1 MSRGPVLL
9 HVDLRG
15 SVARL
20 CTPRVEDAE
29 QTFALIAG
37 RREIL
42 DWIEW
47 AGPRDVQEMREKAKN
62 WRVESDDAA
71 NYQLAILRADTSE
84 IVGALSLRFVDHPD
98 RGDLG
103 YWIGAEHHGQGLASD
118 AVGLALWL
126 AFDALEA
133 HSVSAC
139 VFVGNFASRR
149 VLEKH
154 GLELQPESRDES
166 SCGKRLRWIFL
177 IERATWSARAEAQRP
192 VDFELTFS
200 DDDLEAR

>member
-1 MSRGPVLL
+1 MNRSPVLL

-20 CTPRVEDAE
+20 RTPRVEDAE
-29 QTFALIAG
+29 QSFALLAG

-47 AGPRDVQEMREKAKN
+47 AGPRDVSEMREKARN

-71 NYQLAILRADTSE
+71 NYQLAILHADSAE
-84 IVGALSLRFVDHPD
+84 IVGALSLRFVDHPE

-103 YWIGAEHHGQGLASD
+103 YWIGAEHQGKGLASD

-133 HSVSAC
+133 NSVSAC
-139 VFVGNFASRR
+139 VFVDNFASRR

-154 GLELQPESRDES
+154 GFELQPAAET
-166 SCGKRLRWIFL
+166 SCGQRPRWTFL
-177 IERATWSARAEAQRP
+177 LESAAWSARAGARRP
-192 VDFELTFS
+192 LDFELTFS
-200 DDDLEAR
+200 DDDLAAH

>member
-1 MSRGPVLL
+1 MNRGPVLL

-29 QTFALIAG
+29 RSFELISG

-47 AGPRDVQEMREKAKN
+47 AGPRDVLEMRERARN

-71 NYQLAILRADTSE
+71 NYQLAILRAETSE
-84 IVGALSLRFVDHPD
+84 IVGALSLRFVDHPG

-103 YWIGAEHHGQGLASD
+103 YWIGAEHQGQGLASD

-133 HSVSAC
+133 SQVSAC
-139 VFVGNFASRR
+139 VFADNFASRH

-154 GLELQPESRDES
+154 GFELQPAAEN
-166 SCGKRLRWIFL
+166 SCGQRPRWIFL
-177 IERATWSARAEAQRP
+177 LESAAWYERASAQRP
-192 VDFELTFS
+192 LDFELTFS
-200 DDDLEAR
+200 DDDLAAH

>member
-1 MSRGPVLL
+1 MNRGPVLL
-9 HVDLRG
+9 HVSLRG
-15 SVARL
+15 AVSRL

-29 QTFALIAG
+29 KSFKLIAD

-47 AGPRDVQEMREKAKN
+47 AGPRDVVEMREKARN

-71 NYQLAILRADTSE
+71 NYQLAIFDAQTSE
-84 IVGALSLRFVDHPD
+84 LVGALSLRFVDHPG

-103 YWIGAEHHGQGLASD
+103 YWIGAEHQGRGLASD
-118 AVGLALWL
+118 AVGLAVWL

-139 VFVGNFASRR
+139 VFVDNFASRR

-154 GLELQPESRDES
+154 GFELQAEGETV
-166 SCGKRLRWIFL
+166 CGQRPRWNFL
-177 IERATWSARAEAQRP
+177 LASAAWSARASALRP
-192 VDFELTFS
+192 LDFELSFS